1 MHHGLL
7 RNSLAC
13 ILPAGFTVG
22 VIAQLCAIQHALDPA
37 YLVKALAVF
46 ATGAAVVLVGLP
58 KHHPFA
64 SFGAANQVT
73 LARGVLVAL
82 LAGLI
87 GERSDTG
94 APALAVAL
102 ATTVAVL
109 DGVDGWLAR
118 RTRMASG
125 FGARFDMETDAVLIM
140 VLAVL
145 AWQFGKAGPWVL
157 SCGLLR
163 YAFVSLGLV
172 LPWLRNPLPPSER
185 RKAIAVVQMI
195 ALIVTLAPVVPVAMS
210 APAAALALAALSL
223 SFLVDIVWLFQNAS
237 QARTTVSPQ

>member
-1 MHHGLL
+1 
-7 RNSLAC
+7 
-13 ILPAGFTVG
+13 
-22 VIAQLCAIQHALDPA
+22 VIAQLCSIHFALEPA
-37 YLVKALAVF
+37 YLAKAVAVF
-46 ATGAAVVLVGLP
+46 AAGAAVVLIGLP

-73 LARGVLVAL
+73 VARGVLVAL

-125 FGARFDMETDAVLIM
+125 FGARFDMETDAALIM

-145 AWQFGKAGPWVL
+145 AWQFGKAGVWIL
-157 SCGLLR
+157 CCGLLR
-163 YAFVSLGLV
+163 YAFVSMSLV
-172 LPWLRNPLPPSER
+172 LPWLRNPLPPSDR

-210 APAAALALAALSL
+210 APVVAMGLAALSL
-223 SFLVDIVWLFQNAS
+223 SFLVDIIWLFQNAS
-237 QARTTVSPQ
+237 QVRATVSPQ

>member
-1 MHHGLL
+1 VHYGLL

-13 ILPAGFTVG
+13 ILPAGLAVG
-22 VIAQLCAIQHALDPA
+22 VIAQLCAIDLGLDTA
-37 YLVKALAVF
+37 YLAKAVAVF
-46 ATGAAVVLVGLP
+46 AAGAAVVLIGLP
-58 KHHPFA
+58 RHHPFA

-94 APALAVAL
+94 AADLAVAL

-118 RTRMASG
+118 RTRMAST
-125 FGARFDMETDAVLIM
+125 FGARFDMEMDAALIM

-145 AWQFGKAGPWVL
+145 AWFFGKAGVWVL
-157 SCGLLR
+157 ACGLLR
-163 YAFVSLGLV
+163 YAFVGASVL

-185 RKAIAVVQMI
+185 RRAIAVVQMV
-195 ALIVTLAPVVPVAMS
+195 ALIVALAPVAPVALS
-210 APAAALALAALSL
+210 APVAAIGLAALSL
-223 SFLVDIVWLFQNAS
+223 SFLLDIVWLFQNAS
-237 QARTTVSPQ
+237 QARATMSQQ

>member
-13 ILPAGFTVG
+13 ILPAGLTVG
-22 VIAQLCAIQHALDPA
+22 VIARLCAIDLELDSA
-37 YLVKALAVF
+37 YLAKTVALF
-46 ATGAAVVLVGLP
+46 AAGAAVVLIGLP
-58 KHHPFA
+58 RHHPFA

-87 GERSDTG
+87 GERRDTG
-94 APALAVAL
+94 AVVLAVAL

-118 RTRMASG
+118 RTRMASD
-125 FGARFDMETDAVLIM
+125 FGARFDMETDAALIM

-145 AWQFGKAGPWVL
+145 AWYFGKAGVWVL
-157 SCGLLR
+157 ACGLLR
-163 YAFVSLGLV
+163 YTFVGASVL

-185 RKAIAVVQMI
+185 RRAIAVVQMV
-195 ALIVTLAPVVPVAMS
+195 ALIVALAPVVPVALS
-210 APAAALALAALSL
+210 APVAGIGLAALSL
-223 SFLVDIVWLFQNAS
+223 SFLLDMVWLFQNAS
-237 QARTTVSPQ
+237 QVRTTVSQQ